1 MDIHYPK
8 PMDVY
13 HPKDQHCVH
22 IFQTLSHRNALTLSL
37 WEVTWSSRVNIFTS
51 NIGYTKPIIQS
62 LQSRHFSNLNCLTPT
77 GSRPKVLGKSVST
90 LTLGQSKV
98 AIEENRT
105 F

>member
-22 IFQTLSHRNALTLSL
+22 IFQVLSHWNALTLSL

-51 NIGYTKPIIQS
+51 NIGHIEPII
-62 LQSRHFSNLNCLTPT
+62 
-77 GSRPKVLGKSVST
+77 
-90 LTLGQSKV
+90 
-98 AIEENRT
+98 
-105 F
+105 